1 MDKAVI
7 VGVFEFLGFHFCQNL
22 LNKGLEVDGLHVGGN
37 EEGFFLEEKRMEIGR
52 NANFKEYV
60 FQDYQ
65 WSKENRVE
73 TVIIV
78 DYYDLFMRKKE
89 GDFFALQPI
98 KALLSYLKNSK
109 DMVIFLLPVRLL
121 SEKGFEKERIK
132 VERLLGLL
140 KRGSGSIKK
149 FYLPTV
155 FGPWQS
161 EEFSFQQH
169 FLRGEGN
176 NRIKVDERECLA
188 DAIFVEE
195 TLQTILH
202 YCRTEDDDFLLTSG
216 KKNQWETCANYLS
229 LPIAEGTKEKL
240 KCKTPK
246 LTIPVKKNTPIEMAL
261 SQQQHHTD
269 RLKSLN

>member
-22 LNKGLEVDGLHVGGN
+22 LNKGLEVDGLHIGRY
-37 EEGFFLEEKRMEIGR
+37 EEGFFLEEKRMEIVR

-65 WSKENRVE
+65 WPADNRVE
-73 TVIIV
+73 KVIIV

-89 GDFFALQPI
+89 EDFFALQPI
-98 KALLSYLKNSK
+98 KALLSYLKTSK
-109 DMVIFLLPVRLL
+109 DMVIFLLPVKLL
-121 SEKGFEKERIK
+121 SEKGFEKERLK

-140 KRGSGSIKK
+140 KRGSGYIKK

-155 FGPWQS
+155 FGPWQP

-176 NRIKVDERECLA
+176 NRIRVNERECLS

-202 YCRTEDDDFLLTSG
+202 YCRKEDDEFLLTSG

-229 LPIAEGTKEKL
+229 LPIIERTTEIL
-240 KCKTPK
+240 KCKTPNV
-246 LTIPVKKNTPIEMAL
+246 TIPVRKNTSIEMAL
-261 SQQQHHTD
+261 AQQQHHTD
-269 RLKSLN
+269 RLKSLY